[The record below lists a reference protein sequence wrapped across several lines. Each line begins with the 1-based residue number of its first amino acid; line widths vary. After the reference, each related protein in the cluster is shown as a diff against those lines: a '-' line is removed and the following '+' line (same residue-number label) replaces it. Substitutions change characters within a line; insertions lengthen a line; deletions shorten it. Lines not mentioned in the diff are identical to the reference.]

1 MKPLCSP
8 GLVLPPPSQPGGLLC
23 PGEQALAAKQM
34 VTAFWD
40 CGCHMRRPES
50 RQEEAWLRLSTGRP
64 SSLQSVGQ

>member
-34 VTAFWD
+34 VTDFWD

-50 RQEEAWLRLSTGRP
+50 RQEEAWL
-64 SSLQSVGQ
+64 